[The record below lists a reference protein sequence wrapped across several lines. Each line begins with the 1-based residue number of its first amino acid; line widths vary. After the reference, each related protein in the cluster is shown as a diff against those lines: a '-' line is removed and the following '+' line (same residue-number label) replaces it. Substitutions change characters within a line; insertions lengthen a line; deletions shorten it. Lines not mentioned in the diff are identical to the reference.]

1 MNSFQ
6 HIVPE
11 KSINISLN
19 SESIEEASDWC
30 SSRSLGWSTACCN
43 FMNYNLWSRS
53 MNYEN
58 NTEDTK
64 TDEFRNVLPQIDFS
78 KLNLENWYTQNLSIS
93 EKQYKAYFDEYP
105 S

>member
-1 MNSFQ
+1 
-6 HIVPE
+6 
-11 KSINISLN
+11 
-19 SESIEEASDWC
+19 
-30 SSRSLGWSTACCN
+30 
-43 FMNYNLWSRS
+43 